1 MENTASNHMSLN
13 RLELRLLGFFFL
25 VSVLAFL
32 VAGLILV
39 NYAQKFAPQVSELLG
54 LNIKL
59 NKQMMVSIDDT
70 FPVMAKFENDF
81 AIGLKTEI
89 PLRVPISTVLKVPID
104 ETFSVP
110 FKDSFTVTLDKPLAI
125 KGNVRVKTNIP
136 LDTKIEVMI
145 AGVKHRLPI
154 KASIPI
160 DMEFPLRESF
170 EVESDLSLRM
180 KEPMPVH
187 IKQTL
192 EAPVNFV
199 VEGVMPLDKQILA
212 PVSADLACSIR
223 MKHDMPLLMD
233 LDLSLDDLGRGI
245 IPTMRP
251 ATPTDAGMFG
261 EGGFFRDIWQRL
273 NGEPPPVKA
282 PKAGIICP
290 VGKPGC

>member
-1 MENTASNHMSLN
+1 MENTMENRMSLN

-70 FPVMAKFENDF
+70 FPVMAKFENAF

-110 FKDSFTVTLDKPLAI
+110 FKDSFSVKLDKPLSI
-125 KGNVRVKTNIP
+125 KGNVHVKTSFP

-145 AGVKHRLPI
+145 AGVKHKLPI
-154 KASIPI
+154 KANIPI
-160 DMEFPLRESF
+160 DMEFPLEESF
-170 EVESDLSLRM
+170 EVASDLSLRM

-187 IKQTL
+187 IKKTL

-245 IPTMRP
+245 IPTMKP
-251 ATPTDAGMFG
+251 AKPADAGMFG
-261 EGGFFRDIWQRL
+261 KGGFFLDIWKRL
-273 NGEPPPVKA
+273 KGAPPPVKA
-282 PKAGIICP
+282 PETGGFCP
-290 VGKPGC
+290 NVKPGL